1 MSLYDI
7 LKSAKIGAAPDM
19 LTKLRA
25 QIAPFA
31 KGGYTEKELEA
42 VPPLSFIANGQ
53 SLLDWSIDGASGG
66 VGDRTDNLAETVQGG
81 IDATNGLDG
90 TNQWNVIQSR
100 MMLLLY
106 HTQAINNQ

>member
-53 SLLDWSIDGASGG
+53 SLLDCR
-66 VGDRTDNLAETVQGG
+66 VNLMD
-81 IDATNGLDG
+81 I
-90 TNQWNVIQSR
+90 
-100 MMLLLY
+100 
-106 HTQAINNQ
+106 